1 MRQSALG
8 TLSNSLL
15 SAEPIRYPLSPVI
28 RICKVLCGIFKD
40 ERVSKNSG
48 RSSLPSINVYQYDR
62 NLDDRLDELFNCLT
76 GEEGPVDGQQLA
88 HTFIDVQL
96 TKFYIPYLLNNMN
109 IVRISWVFNHRGLS
123 FALFPVD
130 KSNVRVQTSMYMNQ
144 AYQYNETFL
153 NSKDNIAHLIMTGR
167 TTNWPTATRTERNV
181 TEWLSDTQPKLTGV
195 A

>member
-1 MRQSALG
+1 MRQSASG

-130 KSNVRVQTSMYMNQ
+130 KSNVRVQTYESGISIQ
-144 AYQYNETFL
+144 RDISQLEGQYCT
-153 NSKDNIAHLIMTGR
+153 SDNDRPNNKSTDRNTDG
-167 TTNWPTATRTERNV
+167 TECN
-181 TEWLSDTQPKLTGV
+181 
-195 A
+195 

>member
-1 MRQSALG
+1 MKQSALG
-8 TLSNSLL
+8 TLSDSLL
-15 SAEPIRYPLSPVI
+15 SAKPIRHPFSPVI

-130 KSNVRVQTSMYMNQ
+130 KSNVRVQTYESGISIQ
-144 AYQYNETFL
+144 RDISQLEGQYCT
-153 NSKDNIAHLIMTGR
+153 SDNDR
-167 TTNWPTATRTERNV
+167 PNN
-181 TEWLSDTQPKLTGV
+181 KLTDRNTDGTECN
-195 A
+195 